1 MNDKYKHI
9 LRVLREYVYNGTC
22 LCNMS
27 FNKSPE
33 FLDEY
38 YSKQAALD
46 LIELIMDNKKKRPME
61 VVEEYRSKMD
71 KYSTMNSEFGIIYSI
86 KYDFATYILDRLI
99 A

>member
-1 MNDKYKHI
+1 MSKQQIYI
-9 LRVLREYVYNGTC
+9 IRILREYAYEGHYRHGVI
-22 LCNMS
+22 
-27 FNKSPE
+27 FDRSPE

-46 LIELIMDNKKKRPME
+46 LIDLIMDNKKKRPME
-61 VVEEYRSKMD
+61 IVEAYRFKMD
-71 KYSTMNSEFGIIYSI
+71 QYSTINTEFGIIYSI